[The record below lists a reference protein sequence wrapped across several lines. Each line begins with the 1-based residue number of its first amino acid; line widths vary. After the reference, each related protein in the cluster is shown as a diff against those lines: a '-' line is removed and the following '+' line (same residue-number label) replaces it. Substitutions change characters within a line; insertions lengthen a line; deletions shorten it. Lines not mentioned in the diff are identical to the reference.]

1 MWMSPFHLAIVARQA
16 EVVQL
21 ILKHLQIRCFSANN
35 NNNPEKN
42 LKKKLLKLL
51 SETTKVKF
59 TNGTKDDYDRN
70 DCTLD
75 GINSV
80 HLAARFHAKSLLV
93 IMRFLKD
100 FDLLSCIKD
109 ILESKDEHMGQT
121 PLHLSTRCP
130 SHLTTKI
137 LLACGSNIDARYNTF
152 FRNKRF
158 MFDEMT

>member
-21 ILKHLQIRCFSANN
+21 ILKHLQIRCFLLPANN
-35 NNNPEKN
+35 NDNPEKN

-137 LLACGSNIDARYNTF
+137 LLACGSNIDAR
-152 FRNKRF
+152 
-158 MFDEMT
+158 

>member
-1 MWMSPFHLAIVARQA
+1 MIGPLAIVARQA

-35 NNNPEKN
+35 NNPEKN
-42 LKKKLLKLL
+42 LKRKLLELL

-100 FDLLSCIKD
+100 LDLLSCIKGP
-109 ILESKDEHMGQT
+109 IIYFIEGRS
-121 PLHLSTRCP
+121 P
-130 SHLTTKI
+130 SRHKQ
-137 LLACGSNIDARYNTF
+137 SF
-152 FRNKRF
+152 FI
-158 MFDEMT
+158 

>member
-1 MWMSPFHLAIVARQA
+1 MIGPLAIVARQA

-21 ILKHLQIRCFSANN
+21 ILKHLQIRCFNN
-35 NNNPEKN
+35 TNPENKN
-42 LKKKLLKLL
+42 PKKSLLQLL
-51 SETTKVKF
+51 SKTTKVKF

-100 FDLLSCIKD
+100 LNLLSYIKD

-121 PLHLSTRCP
+121 PLHLSMRCP
-130 SHLTTKI
+130 SHLTAKI
-137 LLACGSNIDARYNTF
+137 LLACGSNIDARLFISTYILSILSC
-152 FRNKRF
+152 K
-158 MFDEMT
+158 